1 MKRISRNYARAL
13 DAQVRLV
20 NLSRLVYARSMLAI
34 AMEPKDWIAL
44 SGVAATVVIAA
55 VSLYFSSSMQRKQ
68 QQRDDALHKA
78 QQQREDELRR
88 RHREDSPHIEFS
100 VDCQVHGRQDDD
112 QLVEFILTAHNRGL
126 VDWKFKSILLRVR
139 GIEKNRSL
147 TYWQGNEPRLEFP
160 VKVFDAQVI
169 PGNLNFLFVE
179 PEVRQTIT
187 YVTKIS
193 NRIEYVLAHTE
204 FQYDNYTPHTSER
217 VFRLTAHETDNPA

>member
-1 MKRISRNYARAL
+1 
-13 DAQVRLV
+13 
-20 NLSRLVYARSMLAI
+20 MLAI

-78 QQQREDELRR
+78 QQQRDDALHKAQQQREDELRR

-112 QLVEFILTAHNRGL
+112 QLVEFVITAHNRGL

-160 VKVFDAQVI
+160 VKVFDVQVI
-169 PGNLNFLFVE
+169 PGDLNFLFVE
-179 PEVRQTIT
+179 PEVRQTVT

-193 NRIEYVLAHTE
+193 NRIEYILAHTE

-217 VFRLTAHETDNPA
+217 VFRLTAHETDDPA

>member
-1 MKRISRNYARAL
+1 
-13 DAQVRLV
+13 
-20 NLSRLVYARSMLAI
+20 MLAI

-68 QQRDDALHKA
+68 QQRDDALHKDQQQRDDA
-78 QQQREDELRR
+78 LHKDQQQREDELRR

-100 VDCQVHGRQDDD
+100 VDCQVHGRQDDE

-160 VKVFDAQVI
+160 VKVFVAQVI
-169 PGNLNFLFVE
+169 PRNLNFLFVE

-187 YVTKIS
+187 YVTKMPS
-193 NRIEYVLAHTE
+193 RIEYILVHTE
-204 FQYDNYTPHTSER
+204 FEYDNYTPHTSER
-217 VFRLTAHETDNPA
+217 VFRLTAHGTDNLA